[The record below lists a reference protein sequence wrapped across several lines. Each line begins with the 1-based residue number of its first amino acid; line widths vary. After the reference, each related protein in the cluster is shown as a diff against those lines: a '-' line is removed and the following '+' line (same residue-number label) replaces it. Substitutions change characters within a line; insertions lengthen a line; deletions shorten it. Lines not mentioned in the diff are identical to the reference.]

1 MKTEI
6 ENVTD
11 VKKVIHFEIPWEDV
25 DKHIKHAIRTI
36 SKNAR
41 IPGFRPGKAPESL
54 IRNKYSQHIKD
65 EVIQHVV
72 PEAYKDAL
80 NQNDL
85 EVISEP
91 EISDVLYTEG
101 SPFVFKVTVET
112 KPKIELKDYTGLEL
126 KTLPVDV
133 KEEEVE
139 SMLKSYQQRA
149 AELIP
154 LADTAADKGH
164 FLSAKV
170 KATLDKDNKKQNLF
184 DDRTLIEIGS
194 EENHP
199 AFNEHLTGKKAG
211 ERVEFDAEYAADYP
225 EKSIAGK
232 KIHYIVDVENVNER
246 RLPAIDDEFAKDLG
260 DFQSLSDLREKIK
273 KDLTQMKT
281 NQQRG
286 HLQDQALTKLIE
298 TNPFEVPESLVKRET
313 ATLLQNYAYTMHQRG
328 MNLEDP
334 ELKWDEIRSRFA
346 KQADNTV
353 RGSLLME
360 AIAKA
365 EKIEVNED
373 DVEKR
378 IQLISEQERRAPE
391 AIKAELLKEEDRMDR
406 LKHRI
411 LLSKT
416 ADFIIDHAKVE
427 YIETSVKIKRKV
439 RRNHENS

>member
-1 MKTEI
+1 LKTEI
-6 ENVTD
+6 ENVTN

-25 DKHIKHAIRTI
+25 NKHIKDAVRMI
-36 SKNAR
+36 SKSAR

-54 IRNKYSQHIKD
+54 IRSKYSQHIKD

-80 NQNDL
+80 TENKLD
-85 EVISEP
+85 VISEP

-101 SPFVFKVTVET
+101 SPFSFKVTVET
-112 KPKIELKDYTGLEL
+112 KPRIDLKDYKGLVL
-126 KTLPVDV
+126 KTLPVEV

-154 LADTAADKGH
+154 LNDTPADNGH
-164 FLSAKV
+164 FISAKV
-170 KATLDKDNKKQNLF
+170 RATIDKDNKKQKVF
-184 DDRTLIEIGS
+184 DDRTLIELGS

-199 AFNEHLTGKKAG
+199 AFNEHLKGKKAG
-211 ERVEFDAEYAADYP
+211 DKVEFDAEYAADYP

-232 KIHYIVDVENVNER
+232 TIHYVVEIENVNER
-246 RLPAIDDEFAKDLG
+246 QLSSIDDEFAKDLG
-260 DFQSLSDLREKIK
+260 DFASLEDLRQKIR
-273 KDLTQMKT
+273 KDLVQMKT

-286 HLQDQALTKLIE
+286 HLQDQALNQIIE
-298 TNPFEVPESLVKRET
+298 KNPFEVPESLVKRET
-313 ATLLQNYAYTMHQRG
+313 ASLMQNYAYTLHQRG

-334 ELKWDEIRSRFA
+334 ELKWDEVQARMSR
-346 KQADNTV
+346 QADHSV

-360 AIAKA
+360 AIAQA
-365 EKIEVNED
+365 EKIEVNDD
-373 DVEKR
+373 DVERR
-378 IQLISEQERRAPE
+378 IQQIAEQERRAPE
-391 AIKAELLKEEDRMDR
+391 AIKAEMMKERERMER

-416 ADFIIDHAKVE
+416 ADFVIDNAK
-427 YIETSVKIKRKV
+427 IEHISNQSEK
-439 RRNHENS
+439 

>member
-1 MKTEI
+1 LKTEI
-6 ENVTD
+6 ENVTG

-25 DKHIKHAIRTI
+25 NKHIKEAVRVI
-36 SKNAR
+36 SKSAR

-72 PEAYKDAL
+72 PEAYRDAL
-80 NQNDL
+80 TTNDL
-85 EVISEP
+85 DVISEP
-91 EISDVLYTEG
+91 EIHDVLYTEG

-112 KPKIELKDYTGLEL
+112 KPKIELHDYKGLEL
-126 KTLPVDV
+126 KTLPVEV

-154 LADTAADKGH
+154 LEDTPAAKGQFIH
-164 FLSAKV
+164 ARV
-170 KATLDKDNKKQNLF
+170 KATLEKDQKKLF

-199 AFNEHLTGKKAG
+199 SFNEHLPGKKAG
-211 ERVEFDAEYAADYP
+211 EQIEFAAEYAADYP

-232 KIHYIVDVENVNER
+232 TIHYSIEIENVNEK
-246 RLPAIDDEFAKDLG
+246 RLPEIDDEFAKDLG
-260 DFQSLSDLREKIK
+260 DFASLNDLRAKIRE
-273 KDLTQMKT
+273 DLTQMKT

-286 HLQDQALTKLIE
+286 HLQDQALSKLIE
-298 TNPFEVPESLVKRET
+298 ANPFEVPESLVKRET
-313 ATLLQNYAYTMHQRG
+313 TSLLQNYAYTLHQRG

-334 ELKWDEIRSRFA
+334 ELKWDEIRTRFER
-346 KQADNTV
+346 QADNSV

-360 AIAKA
+360 AIARA
-365 EKIEVNED
+365 EKIEVSDE

-378 IQLISEQERRAPE
+378 IQQIADQERRAPE
-391 AIKAELLKEEDRMDR
+391 AVKAEYLKEEGRMDR

-416 ADFIIDHAKVE
+416 ADFIVDNAKID
-427 YIETSVKIKRKV
+427 YIKKNEQTS
-439 RRNHENS
+439 